1 MGSRAEKMRIR
12 RKRDEEERQ
21 QERKKEN
28 GKKKENKSGVKF
40 HGQKIFSVLHDQQF
54 STPLITLHTG
64 L

>member
-12 RKRDEEERQ
+12 RTRDKEERQ

-28 GKKKENKSGVKF
+28 GKKEENRREVKF
-40 HGQKIFSVLHDQQF
+40 HGQKIL
-54 STPLITLHTG
+54 LIVSLTLRTG